1 MVNFMISNHDL
12 RDHLAVE
19 RTILAN
25 KRTLLSYVRTAILL
39 LGSGLT
45 IIKLFGEEPVFVVFA
60 WIMVIVGMA
69 LIAIGSIEYL
79 DVNQKLLAQ
88 RKSHPA

>member
-1 MVNFMISNHDL
+1 MVNFTISNHDL

-45 IIKLFGEEPVFVVFA
+45 IIKLFGDQ
-60 WIMVIVGMA
+60 VIFLLFSG
-69 LIAIGSIEYL
+69 LIIVLGLGLLFIGTFEYI
-79 DVNQKLLAQ
+79 DVKNTLLEH
-88 RKSHPA
+88 RRSHP